1 MLERSDLQLI
11 FNLIKPNSR
20 VLDLGCGDGQL
31 LNELVNKKRINGLG
45 IEISLEKIKKCLEC
59 GISVVQEDLNEGL
72 KDFKNRSFDYVI
84 LSQTFE
90 DITNPVY
97 LIREM
102 IRVGKKCIISF
113 ENLAY
118 WKNRIM
124 FLLKGNLKR
133 EGIDNYFLC
142 NGKKKQILTV
152 KKFLRFSSHYRLKI
166 NKSIY
171 LPNNSFSLNNILPNL
186 FSKVAIFIL
195 ENSDLNYLI

>member
-31 LNELVNKKRINGLG
+31 LNELINKKRINGLG

-72 KDFKNRSFDYVI
+72 KDFKNKSFDYVI
-84 LSQTFE
+84 LSQTLE

-133 EGIDNYFLC
+133 EGIDNYFLY
-142 NGKKKQILTV
+142 NSKKKQILTV
-152 KKFLRFSSHYRLKI
+152 KKFLRFSSHYKLKI

-195 ENSDLNYLI
+195 ENSD